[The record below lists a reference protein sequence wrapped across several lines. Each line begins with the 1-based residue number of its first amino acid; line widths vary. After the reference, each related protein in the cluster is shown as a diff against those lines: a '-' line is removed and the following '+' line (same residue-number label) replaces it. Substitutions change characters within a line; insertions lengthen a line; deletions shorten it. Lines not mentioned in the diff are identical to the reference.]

1 MMTTDPD
8 EDDGR
13 LWRAVVEGVEPLKGK
28 RRVAPKAQPA
38 SPKPSQRA
46 TPAPTPSP
54 PPPSKPPPE
63 TPPLVIGQ
71 GAGVDKRTVQRLKR
85 GRLPIEARLDL
96 HGLTQ
101 KEAHGRL
108 DNFLERAQ
116 DRGLRCVLVITGKG
130 RVSQD
135 GGILRQMV
143 PRWLNTPPSRGR
155 VLSMS
160 QAQPKDGGGGA
171 LYLLLRKR
179 R

>member
-1 MMTTDPD
+1 M
-8 EDDGR
+8 
-13 LWRAVVEGVEPLKGK
+13 
-28 RRVAPKAQPA
+28 
-38 SPKPSQRA
+38 
-46 TPAPTPSP
+46 
-54 PPPSKPPPE
+54 
-63 TPPLVIGQ
+63 GQ
-71 GAGVDKRTVQRLKR
+71 GAGIDKRTVQRLKR
-85 GRLPIEARLDL
+85 GQLPIEARLDL

-108 DNFLERAQ
+108 DIFLARAQ

>member
-1 MMTTDPD
+1 MTGPD
-8 EDDGR
+8 DDDDR
-13 LWRAVVEGVEPLKGK
+13 LWRAVTEGVEPLKGK
-28 RRVAPKAQPA
+28 RRPRPKGAPASAKTSRRAPSAPTTSPRPTKPAPKA
-38 SPKPSQRA
+38 
-46 TPAPTPSP
+46 
-54 PPPSKPPPE
+54 
-63 TPPLVIGQ
+63 PPLVMGQ
-71 GAGVDKRTVQRLKR
+71 GAGIDKRTVQRLKR
-85 GRLPIEARLDL
+85 GQLDIEARLDL

-101 KEAHGRL
+101 TEAHGRL
-108 DNFLERAQ
+108 DDFLARAQ

-135 GGILRQMV
+135 GGTLRRMV